1 MQPPPNWPPRWPD
14 IIDSLVIDAI
24 RRVPRHLFVVPEHR
38 AQAYEDI
45 PLPIGAGQTISQ
57 PHVVAMMT
65 QALRLTHTSRV
76 LEVGTGSGYQ
86 AAVLAAI
93 TPHVWS
99 IEARPELAE
108 RAQTLLDRLGYT
120 VQVRV
125 GNGALG
131 WPEEAPFDGII
142 VTAAGSDVPPALVAQ
157 LAPGGRLVIPVAE
170 NDWDQVL
177 WAIERKPDGQVV
189 RQELGKVLFVP
200 LVRDENDQE
209 TARSSGMKE
218 IKRQLQEL
226 FGRWR

>member
-1 MQPPPNWPPRWPD
+1 MQPRPNWPPQWPD
-14 IIDSLVIDAI
+14 IVDSLVIDAI
-24 RRVPRHLFVVPEHR
+24 RRVPRHLFVAPEHR
-38 AQAYEDI
+38 SQAYEDI

-65 QALRLTHTSRV
+65 QALRLTPTSRI

-108 RAQTLLDRLGYT
+108 RAQALLDRLGYT
-120 VQVRV
+120 VQIRV

-157 LAPGGRLVIPVAE
+157 LAPGARLVIPVAE

-177 WAIERKPDGQVV
+177 WAIERTPDGQVV
-189 RQELGKVLFVP
+189 RHELGKVLFVP
-200 LVRDENDQE
+200 LVGDEEDQE
-209 TARSSGMKE
+209 AAHSSGLKE